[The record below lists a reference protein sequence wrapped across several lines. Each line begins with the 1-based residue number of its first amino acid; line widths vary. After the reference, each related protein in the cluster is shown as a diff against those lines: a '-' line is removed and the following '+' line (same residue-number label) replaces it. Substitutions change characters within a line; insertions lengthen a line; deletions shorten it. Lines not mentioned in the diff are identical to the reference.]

1 MHADSNNNLTTKSN
15 SMEINKRP
23 NTAEGW
29 AHLIKDQALPL
40 LPNTSAQLITALKQT
55 DLAFSKLAALI
66 HRDPIACLYLIKF
79 ANQQCKNPDTEIHSP
94 DLAISMLGVD
104 KVRTIMKK
112 LPTLKLNP
120 RNIAHREYLQSICN
134 SLHAAAQ
141 ADHMAEY
148 KPILPREVLYWSTL
162 FAGTGFWLMW
172 STAPHEMRIIQYLTF
187 EEKMP
192 MEKAQR
198 QILGCTIL
206 DISQFLGSMWRLPT
220 FTQASIMEG
229 LRPTSRQLVQ
239 LSKACPE
246 KSAIPPSLERN
257 LKLTINSPTFPTFLG
272 NFLAMESYKSW
283 HGRNFDRA
291 VSIYGTY
298 MGIDHQTAYQRIRDT
313 SIKVSAEHPIPYILL
328 PAKHLLQIPSD
339 ISRISKPS
347 WAGDD
352 IPDSPKKRKQ
362 SVNSTTTQASPTTEN
377 TASAQKNSEV
387 GDIDFIPK
395 KSTPRSEKTNP
406 ALAREAPTVK
416 LKDKRNMQMFS
427 ELTNNMLKHP
437 ERFQD
442 IHELMNAAV
451 QCIKYGLGLERS
463 SASLISASGHKLVA
477 YYTAGMMDSPKLADL
492 VIDLKRP
499 SIFQK
504 LSQKPLGAWISQTNA
519 AKLRSSIPASLTN
532 ASQAH
537 YFFVQ
542 SIFAKGKPVVIIY
555 ADSGARG
562 ADFSEED
569 YKYFK
574 VLCRALGHCVEQFTD
589 RKTTLKKSQ
598 QIKP

>member
-1 MHADSNNNLTTKSN
+1 
-15 SMEINKRP
+15 METNKRP

-55 DLAFSKLAALI
+55 DLPFSKLAALI
-66 HRDPIACLYLIKF
+66 HRDPVACLYLIKF
-79 ANQQCKNPDTEIHSP
+79 ANQQCNNPDTEIHSP
-94 DLAISMLGVD
+94 DLAISMLGMD

-141 ADHMAEY
+141 VDHMAES
-148 KPILPREVLYWSTL
+148 KPILPRELLYWSTL
-162 FAGTGFWLMW
+162 FAGTGYWLMW
-172 STAPHEMRIIQYLTF
+172 STAPHEMRIAQYLTF
-187 EEKMP
+187 EERMP

-198 QILGCTIL
+198 QILGCTVL
-206 DISQFLGSMWRLPT
+206 DISQHLGTMWRLPT
-220 FTQASIMEG
+220 FTQASMLEG

-239 LSKACPE
+239 LSQACPQ
-246 KSAIPPSLERN
+246 KSEIPPSLDRN
-257 LKLTINSPTFPTFLG
+257 LKLMMNSLAFPTFLG
-272 NFLAMESYKSW
+272 NFLAMESYKNW

-291 VSIYGTY
+291 LSIYGTY

-313 SIKVSAEHPIPYILL
+313 AIQVSAEHPIPYILL

-352 IPDSPKKRKQ
+352 IPDSSKKRKA
-362 SVNSTTTQASPTTEN
+362 NNKTTSSQATTSKARSSSSGIEDLRSK
-377 TASAQKNSEV
+377 TSQQ
-387 GDIDFIPK
+387 GDVDFVPK
-395 KSTPRSEKTNP
+395 EARPRSEKHNP
-406 ALAREAPTVK
+406 ALDRDVPTVK

-504 LSQKPLGAWISQTNA
+504 LSQKPLGAWINKSNLT
-519 AKLRSSIPASLTN
+519 KLRTSIPSTLTS

-562 ADFSEED
+562 DDFTEED

-574 VLCRALGHCVEQFTD
+574 VLCRALGHCVEHFSE
-589 RKTTLKKSQ
+589 RKATLKKSQ
-598 QIKP
+598 QINP

>member
-1 MHADSNNNLTTKSN
+1 
-15 SMEINKRP
+15 MEISKRP
-23 NTAEGW
+23 NNAEGW
-29 AHLIKDQALPL
+29 ANLIKDQSLPL

-79 ANQQCKNPDTEIHSP
+79 ANQQAKNPDIEIHSP
-94 DLAISMLGVD
+94 DLAISMLGMD

-141 ADHMAEY
+141 VDAIAEQ
-148 KPILPREVLYWSTL
+148 KPMLPRENLYWSTL

-172 STAPHEMRIIQYLTF
+172 SAAPHEMRIVQYLIF
-187 EEKMP
+187 EERLP
-192 MEKAQR
+192 MERAQK
-198 QILGCTIL
+198 QVLGCTIL
-206 DISQFLGSMWRLPT
+206 DISQHLGSMWRLPT
-220 FTQASIMEG
+220 FTQASMLEG
-229 LRPTSRQLVQ
+229 LKPSRRQLVEI
-239 LSKACPE
+239 SRGCPE
-246 KSAIPPSLERN
+246 KSEIPPALSREI
-257 LKLTINSPTFPTFLG
+257 KLLLSSPTFPTFLG
-272 NFLAMESYKSW
+272 NFIALESYKNW
-283 HGRNFDRA
+283 HGRNFERA
-291 VSIYGTY
+291 ASIYGTY
-298 MGIDHQTAYQRIRDT
+298 MGIDHQSAYERIRNAA
-313 SIKVSAEHPIPYILL
+313 IQVSREHPIPYILL

-339 ISRISKPS
+339 ISRVSKPS
-347 WAGDD
+347 WAGNEVTKEA
-352 IPDSPKKRKQ
+352 SKKGR
-362 SVNSTTTQASPTTEN
+362 SDTTTAQQKASPQPQTPE
-377 TASAQKNSEV
+377 AIQGKQPKS
-387 GDIDFIPK
+387 GDVDFIPK
-395 KSTPRSEKTNP
+395 QAGPRSEKANP
-406 ALAREAPTVK
+406 ALIKEQTVK

-463 SASLISASGHKLVA
+463 SASLINSSGTKLVT

-492 VIDLKRP
+492 VIDLTKP

-504 LSQKPLGAWISQTNA
+504 ISKKPLGAWINTDNFGKMRNAIPNSLVNA
-519 AKLRSSIPASLTN
+519 AKS
-532 ASQAH
+532 H
-537 YFFVQ
+537 HFFVQ
-542 SIFAKGKPVVIIY
+542 SVFAQSKPVVIIY

-562 ADFSEED
+562 AALSEED

-574 VLCRALGHCVEQFTD
+574 VLCKALSHCVEHFSG
-589 RKTTLKKSQ
+589 RKASIKKSQ
-598 QIKP
+598 QV